1 MSGDLKR
8 FVEELIEINRNY
20 KSKYREII
28 MTRETN
34 TKVKR
39 FREIT
44 ENMADLYERKN
55 SDYGNN
61 FDEVNNEFG
70 EIAGLI
76 RLSDKLARLKSL
88 ADKKAQVNESKKDT
102 LIDLANY
109 AIMQLMWLEGE
120 E

>member
-1 MSGDLKR
+1 MTGN
-8 FVEELIEINRNY
+8 FG
-20 KSKYREII
+20 KYQPHFD
-28 MTRETN
+28 N
-34 TKVKR
+34 TKAKR

-55 SDYGNN
+55 KDYGDS
-61 FDEVNNEFG
+61 FGKLNNEFG

-76 RLSDKLARLKSL
+76 RLSDKLNRLKMLVDST
-88 ADKKAQVNESKKDT
+88 AEVNESKKDT

-120 E
+120 ENE

>member
-1 MSGDLKR
+1 MRDNFG
-8 FVEELIEINRNY
+8 
-20 KSKYREII
+20 KYQPHFD
-28 MTRETN
+28 N

-44 ENMADLYERKN
+44 ESMADLYERKN
-55 SDYGNN
+55 KDYGDSFSNSL
-61 FDEVNNEFG
+61 DEFG

-76 RLSDKLARLKSL
+76 RLSDKLNRLKTL
-88 ADKKAQVNESKKDT
+88 VGKTAEVNESKKDT

-109 AIMQLMWLEGE
+109 AIMQLMWFEGE